1 MEREYIEEQKY
12 VQDYISKTCNDI
24 GLRTRKSKIYNK
36 KAGKLVHICTDIK
49 GTLNKDIS
57 LNDLIGQLH
66 PTPAVCGT
74 PKDLSKEYILD
85 KESYN
90 RNFYTGFLGEINIEN
105 KSNLYVNLR
114 CLELE
119 KDNINLYIGGGI
131 TKDSNAEDEWE
142 ETVNK
147 AKTIKSVFAD

>member
-1 MEREYIEEQKY
+1 M
-12 VQDYISKTCNDI
+12 
-24 GLRTRKSKIYNK
+24 
-36 KAGKLVHICTDIK
+36 
-49 GTLNKDIS
+49 
-57 LNDLIGQLH
+57 
-66 PTPAVCGT
+66 
-74 PKDLSKEYILD
+74 
-85 KESYN
+85 
-90 RNFYTGFLGEINIEN
+90 
-105 KSNLYVNLR
+105 NLR